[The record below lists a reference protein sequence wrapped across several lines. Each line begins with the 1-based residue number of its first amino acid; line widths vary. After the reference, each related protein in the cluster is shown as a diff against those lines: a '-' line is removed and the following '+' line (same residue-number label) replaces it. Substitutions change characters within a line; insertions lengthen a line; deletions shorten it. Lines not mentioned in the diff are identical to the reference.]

1 MEKYLIG
8 SDLDST
14 LLKNDSCTISD
25 YTKNYIQNLDKL
37 GSIFCIATGRPFQGA
52 MNAYQQLG
60 INTPLIASNGG
71 VIMYFEK
78 DLKTI
83 KNVIDFP
90 MDKDEFLKFYR
101 RIKKFLYSYQVRC
114 PFSYHYLDYN
124 RIPWW
129 LVHADPIVSMH
140 ENDIEESLVN
150 NPIDADINIYPEY
163 QEEFEQILNEYKNF
177 KYILWGKYDNYI
189 SYEISSINAS
199 KGKALE
205 YIRKQYNIKKEN
217 VFGFGDQLNDYDLF
231 TLNHGA
237 VMINAPE
244 RVKALGKNITSF
256 DNENDG
262 VVKYIDSVLKLSK
275 EKKY

>member
-14 LLKNDSCTISD
+14 LLKNDSYTISD

-52 MNAYQQLG
+52 MDVYQRLG
-60 INTPLIASNGG
+60 VNTPMIASNGG
-71 VIMYFEK
+71 VIIYFEK

-83 KNVIDFP
+83 SKVVDFS
-90 MDKDEFLKFYR
+90 MDKDEFLDFYR
-101 RIKKFLYSYQVRC
+101 RIKQFLYSYQVRC

-129 LVHADPIVSMH
+129 LIHPDPIVSMH
-140 ENDIEESLVN
+140 ENNIEESLVN
-150 NPIDADINIYPEY
+150 NPIDADIYIYPEY
-163 QEEFEQILNEYKNF
+163 QEEFEQILKEYKNF
-177 KYILWGKYDNYI
+177 KYIPWGKFDNHI

-231 TLNHGA
+231 TVNHGA
-237 VMINAPE
+237 VMINAPDH
-244 RVKALGKNITSF
+244 VKTLGKNITSF

-262 VVKYIDSVLKLSK
+262 VVRFIDSILKLSK
-275 EKKY
+275 